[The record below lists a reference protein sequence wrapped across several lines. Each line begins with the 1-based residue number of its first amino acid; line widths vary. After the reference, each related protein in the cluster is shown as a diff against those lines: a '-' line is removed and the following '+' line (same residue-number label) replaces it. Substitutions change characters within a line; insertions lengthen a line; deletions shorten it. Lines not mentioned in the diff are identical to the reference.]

1 MRAFG
6 AHAAS
11 SPVIAGVPA
20 HQAAGALILVHGRG
34 GTAEGMLDLANELG
48 RRDLFVAAPRAAGRT
63 WYPRSF
69 LAPIEQNEPGLSSGL
84 SVLEALV
91 AEVEQAGV
99 PHERQILLGFS
110 QGACLTL
117 EFAARNPRRYGG
129 IVGLTGGLVGP
140 PDTSRDYSGS
150 LDGTPIFLGSSAP
163 DPHVPWS
170 RVNETAEVL
179 EHMGAEVD
187 LRRYPGMDHTIND
200 EEVDIVRSIIDAVA
214 ESRDRQVSAVAGS

>member
-1 MRAFG
+1 
-6 AHAAS
+6 
-11 SPVIAGVPA
+11 
-20 HQAAGALILVHGRG
+20 
-34 GTAEGMLDLANELG
+34 MLDLANKLG
-48 RRDLFVAAPRAAGRT
+48 RRDLLVAAPRAAGRT

-91 AEVEQAGV
+91 AKVEQAGV

-150 LDGTPIFLGSSAP
+150 LDGTPIFLGSSDP

-200 EEVDIVRSIIDAVA
+200 EEVDIVRSIIDAVV